1 MTAIDPARPT
11 IASRRIASIDV
22 LRGLAMLGILVLNI
36 QIFAM
41 PFESYG
47 NAFGYGNV
55 EGSNY
60 WVFTLSMVLG
70 DMKFMAIFSMLF
82 GAGMVLFIE
91 RLLETGRSAYAIH
104 YRRMAWLLAIG
115 FIHAYMIWYGDIL
128 VGYALCGMILV
139 WFRRMPPWA
148 LLMVGVIMVATCS
161 VFMLG
166 LGGLMMEFEPEKI
179 AAAAIG
185 SADMQESIQWQLE
198 SYGGGWTD
206 QLAHRSMVA
215 ATMQTMGFFFFI
227 FWRAGGLMLI
237 GMALYRWGVFSARRS
252 NGFYLGLLAMGVLIG
267 IPLCILG
274 LQAGWS
280 VDWNPFKV
288 KFLTSQL
295 NYWGS
300 IFVALGWVAVIM
312 LLVRSGLLRWLQHG
326 LASVGR
332 MALSNYLLQSILC
345 TLIFYGHGLGQF
357 GTWDRTEQM
366 LLVGGLT
373 VCQLIWSPMWLSTF
387 RFGPAEWLWRT
398 LTYWR
403 LQPMRRPST
412 NG

>member
-1 MTAIDPARPT
+1 MSPSDLAKPT
-11 IASRRIASIDV
+11 IDSRRIASIDV

-41 PFESYG
+41 PFEAYG
-47 NAFGYGNV
+47 NPFAFGNL

-60 WVFTLSMVLG
+60 WVFTLSMVLA

-91 RLLETGRSAYAIH
+91 RLLETGRPAYVIH
-104 YRRMAWLLAIG
+104 YRRMAWLLVIG
-115 FIHAYMIWYGDIL
+115 FIHAYLIWYGDIL

-139 WFRRMPPWA
+139 WCRRLPPW
-148 LLMVGVIMVATCS
+148 LLFFGGLGLLAVSSII
-161 VFMLG
+161 MLG
-166 LGGLMMEFEPEKI
+166 SGGLMMKFAPEKI

-185 SADMQESIQWQLE
+185 SADMQESIQWQLD
-198 SYGGGWTD
+198 SYRGGWTD
-206 QLAHRSMVA
+206 QLSHRIMTSSI
-215 ATMQTMGFFFFI
+215 MQTMGFLFFI

-252 NGFYLGLLAMGVLIG
+252 NGFYLGLLALGVLVG
-267 IPLCILG
+267 LPLCLLG
-274 LQAGWS
+274 VQAGWS
-280 VDWNPFKV
+280 VDWNPIKV
-288 KFLTSQL
+288 KFMTGQL

-300 IFVALGWVAVIM
+300 IFVAWGWVALIM
-312 LLVRSGLLRWLQHG
+312 LLVRSGMLQWLQYG

-345 TLIFYGHGLGQF
+345 TLIFYGHGLGLF

-366 LLVGGLT
+366 LLVLVVTIG
-373 VCQLIWSPMWLSTF
+373 QLIWSPLWLGAF

-398 LTYWR
+398 LTYWQ
-403 LQPMRRPST
+403 LQPMRRTST
-412 NG
+412 TG

>member
-1 MTAIDPARPT
+1 MTAIDPANPT
-11 IASRRIASIDV
+11 SATRRIASIDV

-237 GMALYRWGVFSARRS
+237 GMALYRGGVFSARRS

-366 LLVGGLT
+366 LLVLVMT
-373 VCQLIWSPMWLSTF
+373 ICQLIWSPLWLATF

-412 NG
+412 SG

>member
-1 MTAIDPARPT
+1 MTAIEPANPT
-11 IASRRIASIDV
+11 SATRRIASIDV

-60 WVFTLSMVLG
+60 WVFTLSMVLA

-104 YRRMAWLLAIG
+104 YRRMAWLLVIG

-198 SYGGGWTD
+198 SYSGGWTD
-206 QLAHRSMVA
+206 QLAHRSMA
-215 ATMQTMGFFFFI
+215 AGTMQTFGFLFFVL
-227 FWRAGGLMLI
+227 WRAGGLMLI
-237 GMALYRWGVFSARRS
+237 GMALYRWGVFSACRS

-312 LLVRSGLLRWLQHG
+312 LLVRSGLLRWLQHC

-366 LLVGGLT
+366 LLVLVMT
-373 VCQLIWSPMWLSTF
+373 ICQLIWSPLWLATF

-403 LQPMRRPST
+403 LQPMRRTTTS
-412 NG
+412 G

>member
-1 MTAIDPARPT
+1 MTTPDLAKPT
-11 IASRRIASIDV
+11 IESRRIASIDV

-47 NAFGYGNV
+47 NPYGYGDI

-60 WVFTLSMVLG
+60 WVFTFAMVLG

-82 GAGMVLFIE
+82 GAGMVLFVE
-91 RLLETGRSAYAIH
+91 RLLETGRPAYSVH
-104 YRRMAWLLAIG
+104 YRRMAWLLVIG
-115 FIHAYMIWYGDIL
+115 LVHAYLIWYGDIL
-128 VGYALCGMILV
+128 VSYAICGMILV
-139 WFRRMPPWA
+139 WCRRLPPW
-148 LLMVGVIMVATCS
+148 LLFVGGLLLLATCS
-161 VFMLG
+161 VLMLG
-166 LGGLMMEFEPEKI
+166 IGGLKMMYTPEKI

-185 SADMQESIQWQLE
+185 SADMQASIQSQLE
-198 SYGGGWTD
+198 SYTGSWTD
-206 QLAHRSMVA
+206 QLAHRSV
-215 ATMQTMGFFFFI
+215 TTLKFQTAGFFFFV
-227 FWRAGGLMLI
+227 FWRAGGLMLM

-252 NGFYLGLLAMGVLIG
+252 NRFYLGLLALGVLAG
-267 IPLCILG
+267 LPLCILG

-280 VDWNPFKV
+280 VDWNPIKV
-288 KFLTSQL
+288 QLLTSQL

-300 IFVALGWVAVIM
+300 VFVALGWVAVIM
-312 LLVRSGLLRWLQHG
+312 LLVRSGLLRLLQHA

-345 TLIFYGHGLGQF
+345 TLIFYGHGLGHF

-366 LLVGGLT
+366 LLVLALT
-373 VCQLIWSPMWLSTF
+373 IAQLFWSPLWLDVF

-398 LTYWR
+398 LTYWK
-403 LQPMRRPST
+403 LQPMRRSPT
-412 NG
+412 TE

>member
-1 MTAIDPARPT
+1 MTAIDPANPT
-11 IASRRIASIDV
+11 SATRRIASIDV

-215 ATMQTMGFFFFI
+215 ATMQTMGFFFFV

-237 GMALYRWGVFSARRS
+237 GMALSRGGVFSARRS

-366 LLVGGLT
+366 LLVLVMT
-373 VCQLIWSPMWLSTF
+373 ICQLIWSPLWLATF

-412 NG
+412 SG

>member
-1 MTAIDPARPT
+1 MTAVKPT
-11 IASRRIASIDV
+11 IESNRIASIDV

-47 NAFGYGNV
+47 NAFGFGDV
-55 EGSNY
+55 DGSNY
-60 WVFTLSMVLG
+60 WVFTLSMVLA

-91 RLLETGRSAYAIH
+91 RLLETGRPAYAIH
-104 YRRMAWLLAIG
+104 YRRMAWLLVIG
-115 FIHAYMIWYGDIL
+115 LLHAYLIWYGDIL
-128 VGYALCGMILV
+128 VGYAICGMVLV
-139 WFRRMPPWA
+139 WFRRLPAWA
-148 LLMVGVIMVATCS
+148 LLLIGLLLLAVCS
-161 VFMLG
+161 AFMLG
-166 LGGLMMEFEPEKI
+166 SGGLMLKYAPEKF
-179 AAAAIG
+179 ALAAIG
-185 SADMQESIQWQLE
+185 SADMQESIQWQME
-198 SYGGGWTD
+198 SYRGQWSD
-206 QLAHRSMVA
+206 QLGHRGMVSLM
-215 ATMQTMGFFFFI
+215 MQTLGFFFFI

-252 NGFYLGLLAMGVLIG
+252 NGFYLALLAAGVLIG
-267 IPLCILG
+267 IPLCTLG
-274 LQAGWS
+274 VQAGWS
-280 VDWNPFKV
+280 VDWNPLKV
-288 KFLTSQL
+288 KFLTSHL

-312 LLVRSGLLRWLQHG
+312 LLVRSGMLQWLQHG

>member
-60 WVFTLSMVLG
+60 WVFSLSMVLG

-104 YRRMAWLLAIG
+104 YRRMAWLLVIG

-139 WFRRMPPWA
+139 WFRRVPPWA

-166 LGGLMMEFEPEKI
+166 LGGLLMEFEPEKI

-185 SADMQESIQWQLE
+185 SANMQESIQWQLE

-206 QLAHRSMVA
+206 QLAHRSMA
-215 ATMQTMGFFFFI
+215 AGTMQTFGFLFFVL
-227 FWRAGGLMLI
+227 WRAGGLMLI

-252 NGFYLGLLAMGVLIG
+252 NGFYLGLLAVGVLIG

-280 VDWNPFKV
+280 VDWNPLKV

-312 LLVRSGLLRWLQHG
+312 LLVRSELLRWLQHC

-366 LLVGGLT
+366 LLVLAMT
-373 VCQLIWSPMWLSTF
+373 ICQLIWSPLWLATF

-412 NG
+412 SG